1 MRIGFLTKQNLTAIL
16 LDDQGEHMRR
26 MTRVCVY
33 GIIIE
38 QDKLLLT
45 AKRSGCYVGMLDLPG
60 GGIEF
65 GEMPEE
71 ALVRELREEIG
82 LEAKSWRL
90 VGNYGHNQR
99 VESENLD
106 FHQLCQI
113 YRIGEYRWI
122 GDVEVEEVFDWY
134 HLKDVLSLNLTP
146 ITRKTLLE
154 VKRG

>member
-1 MRIGFLTKQNLTAIL
+1 
-16 LDDQGEHMRR
+16 
-26 MTRVCVY
+26 MTRVGVY

-38 QDKLLLT
+38 DDNLLLT
-45 AKRSGCYVGMLDLPG
+45 AKRSGCYMGMLDLPG

-82 LEAKSWRL
+82 VEAKSWQL
-90 VGNYGHNQR
+90 IGNYGHNQR

-113 YRIGEYRWI
+113 YLIKEYLWLKN
-122 GDVEVEEVFDWY
+122 VETEEVFNWY
-134 HLKDVLSLNLTP
+134 SLQDALSLNLTP
-146 ITRKTLLE
+146 ITRKAVCALLQ
-154 VKRG
+154 